1 MKKIKGIMF
10 IILLIMLVGAV
21 SASEDVNETI
31 SVPDDNMELQNDVS
45 DTLSVED
52 DASLS
57 IADNDA
63 QLSAEDNSE
72 STLKVENEDKL
83 AKDSDEVLS
92 SPGYVSGPAISTSD
106 ITGNAGEYITLKATV
121 TDGFGNPIKTTVEFF
136 FNGNTYTTTSNSN
149 GVASVTVKCP
159 SSEVWDTS
167 SKKSGKILTKKT
179 YYKKYY
185 ACEVTAYGEDSSWNL
200 DSFQVISKKPTVVKK
215 YKIIKK
221 KVTRTIKIKKG
232 VRTYKKGKYA
242 IATYKHKG
250 GYGTVLETAAGKIN
264 SGFIKFFIKHHYK
277 KNGKWKWDKWRK
289 IPKDYSDEFTYGSAV
304 KLDKIKVRYT
314 QVTYKRI
321 K

>member
-10 IILLIMLVGAV
+10 FILLILLVGAV
-21 SASEDVNETI
+21 SASEDVNDTI
-31 SVPDDNMELQNDVS
+31 SVPDSNMELQDDVS
-45 DTLSVED
+45 DTLCAEENNDAISIED
-52 DASLS
+52 DTAL
-57 IADNDA
+57 A
-63 QLSAEDNSE
+63 AEDD
-72 STLKVENEDKL
+72 TKL
-83 AKDSDEVLS
+83 AQQPEEVL
-92 SPGYVSGPAISTSD
+92 TSD
-106 ITGNAGEYITLKATV
+106 YTSAAKITVSTVTGTAGEYITLKATV
-121 TDGFGNPIKTTVEFF
+121 KNDLGNPEPATVEFK
-136 FNGNTYTTTSNSN
+136 FNGETYTATTDSN
-149 GVASVTVKCP
+149 GVATYKVKCP
-159 SSEVWDTS
+159 KTEAVGTTS
-167 SKKSGKILTKKT
+167 KTKGKTLTKTTT
-179 YYKKYY
+179 YKATYV
-185 ACEVTAYGEDSSWNL
+185 CDVTAYGDGYYKTST
-200 DSFQVISKKPTVVKK
+200 SFQVISKKSPLVKK

-221 KVTRTIKIKKG
+221 KKTYTIKVKNGLKK
-232 VRTYKKGKYA
+232 YKKGKYA